1 LSAQP
6 WEALERAS
14 GSTREEMLELARLIG
29 RARTCVLV
37 WSMGVTQH
45 QQGEDNVAAIVNLG
59 LSRGFVGRENCGL
72 MPIRGHSGVQ
82 GGAEMGAYATA
93 FPGGVP
99 VTAENARKLGDLWGF
114 EVPSAPGL
122 TAPESMDA
130 AHRGELDVMFSA
142 GGNFLEV
149 MPDPRYVE
157 EALGRIP
164 LRVHMDI
171 VTTNQM
177 LVDPADTVVVLPA
190 MTRYEIPGGV
200 TETSTERRVIF
211 SPEIPGPR
219 PGDVRSE
226 MEVLLDLARRARP
239 ERAAALSSRTTHDVR
254 AEIAR

>member
-1 LSAQP
+1 
-6 WEALERAS
+6 
-14 GSTREEMLELARLIG
+14 
-29 RARTCVLV
+29 
-37 WSMGVTQH
+37 MGVTQRQH
-45 QQGEDNVAAIVNLG
+45 GEDNVAGIVNVG

-99 VTAENARKLGDLWGF
+99 VTEENARTLGDLWGF

-122 TAPESMDA
+122 MAPESMDA

-149 MPDPRYVE
+149 LPDPRFVE

-171 VTTNQM
+171 VAT
-177 LVDPADTVVVLPA
+177 
-190 MTRYEIPGGV
+190 
-200 TETSTERRVIF
+200 
-211 SPEIPGPR
+211 
-219 PGDVRSE
+219 
-226 MEVLLDLARRARP
+226 
-239 ERAAALSSRTTHDVR
+239 
-254 AEIAR
+254 